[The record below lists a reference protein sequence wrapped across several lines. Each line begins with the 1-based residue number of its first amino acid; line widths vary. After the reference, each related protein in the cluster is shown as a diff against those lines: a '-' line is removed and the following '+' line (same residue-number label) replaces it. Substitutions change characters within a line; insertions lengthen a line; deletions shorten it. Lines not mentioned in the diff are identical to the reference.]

1 MNSIYEQ
8 VHLDRNIPVPLYYQ
22 LKKFMLE
29 HIDNGDLKEGDP
41 VPSEEELCNM
51 LNVSRATIRQAFTE
65 LVKEG
70 RLTRQKAKGT
80 FIAKPKIRGEYLQ
93 VLSSF
98 NDEMRRKGLT
108 PSTKVLRM
116 EQAFQATI
124 AEQLGMH
131 QQEPTLYIER
141 LRFADGDPMVYVETY
156 LPYEPFKTLMHED
169 IEHNSLYSILDKNY
183 GSLVHRVT
191 RIIQV
196 GLADSP
202 LAKMLDIRPNS
213 PIYIMHTSSFTADET
228 PIAYSISKYRG
239 DRNEFRVDL
248 VRG

>member
-1 MNSIYEQ
+1 MNDIYRN
-8 VHLDRNIPVPLYYQ
+8 VNLDRNIPVPLYYQ

-29 HIDNGDLKEGDP
+29 HIDSGDLKEGDP
-41 VPSEEELCNM
+41 VPSEEELCSL

-70 RLTRQKAKGT
+70 RLTRKKAKGT
-80 FIAKPKIRGEYLQ
+80 FIAKPKIQGEYLQ
-93 VLSSF
+93 VLASF
-98 NDEMRRKGLT
+98 NEEMLRKGLT
-108 PSTKVLRM
+108 PSTRVLRM
-116 EQAFQATI
+116 EKSHNLEM
-124 AEQLGMH
+124 AEKLKMN
-131 QQEPTLYIER
+131 EADATLYIER

-156 LPYEPFKTLMHED
+156 LPYEPFQTLLHED
-169 IEHNSLYSILDKNY
+169 IENNSLYSILGKNY

-196 GLADSP
+196 GLADSD
-202 LAKMLDIRPNS
+202 LASMLDIEHKA
-213 PIYIMHTSSFTADET
+213 PIYIVYTSSFTADET

-248 VRG
+248 YRG